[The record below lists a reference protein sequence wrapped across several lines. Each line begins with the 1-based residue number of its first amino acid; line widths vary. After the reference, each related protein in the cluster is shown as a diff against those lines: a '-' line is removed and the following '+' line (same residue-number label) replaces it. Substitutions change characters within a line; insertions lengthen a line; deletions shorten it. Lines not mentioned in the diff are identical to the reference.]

1 MYIHITDTSFNESMS
16 TLRYIERAKLIFTNA
31 KINET
36 SQDPAFVLDLQ
47 RQILF
52 LKQTVSTANDRYIVR
67 ELEFKIQLD
76 NTVQPTVIH
85 GESTA
90 DTIFL
95 RDEIKRLTKSV
106 DQKHQIILDYE
117 KV

>member
-1 MYIHITDTSFNESMS
+1 MS

-52 LKQTVSTANDRYIVR
+52 LKQSVSTANEKYNIR
-67 ELEFKIQLD
+67 ELEFKIQLE
-76 NTVQPTVIH
+76 NTVQPTIVH
-85 GESTA
+85 GKSTA
-90 DTIFL
+90 DIVFL
-95 RDEIKRLTKSV
+95 RDEIKR
-106 DQKHQIILDYE
+106 
-117 KV
+117 